1 MASLLLIRHGQSE
14 WNALGRWQGQADPPL
29 TELGERQAKVA
40 ATTLAGWPPEN
51 AIEQVAS
58 STLIRS
64 RSTAETIAAHLGL
77 PAPLLEPLLVERD
90 AGEWSGLTKVEIEEQ
105 YPGYLAAGKR
115 PPGYESDQD
124 LLPRV
129 IEGLK
134 AVAAATTVERVATV
148 VHGGVIYV
156 LEEAFGLPFDRIG
169 NLGAVDVSI
178 VDGEI
183 KLGDRVEL
191 LGDEI
196 EATVPDQI

>member
-1 MASLLLIRHGQSE
+1 MTSLLLIRHGQSE

-29 TELGERQAKVA
+29 TELGELQAKVA
-40 ATTLAGWPPEN
+40 ATTLAGWSADR

-64 RSTAETIAAHLGL
+64 RSTAETIAAHLEL
-77 PAPLLEPLLVERD
+77 PAPHLESLLVERD
-90 AGEWSGLTKVEIEEQ
+90 AGEWSGLTKIEIEEQ

-115 PPGYESDQD
+115 PPGYELDEQ

-134 AVAAATTVERVATV
+134 AVASVATADRLAVV

-156 LEEAFGLPFDRIG
+156 LEEAFGLPFERIG
-169 NLGAVDVSI
+169 NLGAVEVTI
-178 VDGEI
+178 VDGDI

-191 LGDEI
+191 LGDDI
-196 EATVPDQI
+196 ESTVPDQI

>member
-1 MASLLLIRHGQSE
+1 MPSLLLIRHGQSE

-29 TELGERQAKVA
+29 TELGRRQAKAA
-40 ATTLAGWPPEN
+40 ATTLAGWPADR
-51 AIEQVAS
+51 AIQEVAS

-64 RSTAETIAAHLGL
+64 RSTAEAIADHLNL
-77 PAPLLEPLLVERD
+77 SAPNLEPLLVERD
-90 AGEWSGLTKVEIEEQ
+90 AGEWSGLTKAEIEEQ
-105 YPGYLAAGKR
+105 YPGYLQAGKR
-115 PPGYESDQD
+115 PPSYESDEQ

-134 AVAAATTVERVATV
+134 AVASAATAERLAVV

-156 LEEAFGLPFDRIG
+156 LEEAFGLSFQRIG
-169 NLGAVDVSI
+169 NLGAVDVSV

-183 KLGDRVEL
+183 ELGDRIEL

>member
-1 MASLLLIRHGQSE
+1 MTSLLLIRHGQSE

-29 TELGERQAKVA
+29 TELGELQAKVA
-40 ATTLAGWPPEN
+40 ATTLAGWSADR

-64 RSTAETIAAHLGL
+64 RSTAETIAAHLEL
-77 PAPLLEPLLVERD
+77 PAPHLEPLLVERD
-90 AGEWSGLTKVEIEEQ
+90 AGEWSGLTKIEIEEQ

-115 PPGYESDQD
+115 PPGYELDEQ

-134 AVAAATTVERVATV
+134 AVASVATADRLAVV

-156 LEEAFGLPFDRIG
+156 LEEAFGLPFERIG
-169 NLGAVDVSI
+169 NLGAVEVTI
-178 VDGEI
+178 VDGDI

-191 LGDEI
+191 LGDDI
-196 EATVPDQI
+196 ESTVPDQI